1 MLIKQTAGIFI
12 KADIASGQ
20 SISAG
25 QLVSLVSGEAVL
37 SDNNSTNVVIGL
49 AKKIDSGTIYIQVQG
64 KYEYSDSASEYW
76 LGSNGALVSS
86 PPTNGLVQKVA
97 HRLDNQNILIDIDKT
112 VIIL

>member
-1 MLIKQTAGIFI
+1 MLIKKTPGVYI

-25 QLVSLVSGEAVL
+25 QLISIVDGEAVL
-37 SDNNSTNVVIGL
+37 SDNNNTNPVIGF
-49 AKKIDSGTIYIQVQG
+49 AKKIDGGTIYIQVQG
-64 KYEYSDSASEYW
+64 KYPYSDGASEYW
-76 LGSNGALVSS
+76 LGSNGSLINS
-86 PPTNGLVQKVA
+86 PPTDGLVQKVA